1 DSILYLIAYY
11 LAALTLAEKNYII
24 HNKELLAV
32 LRSVEELFTVLTDYK
47 NLEYFT
53 RLRIL
58 SKR

>member
-1 DSILYLIAYY
+1 ILYLIAYY
-11 LAALTLAEKNYII
+11 YIALTLVKKNYII
-24 HNKELLAV
+24 YSKELLV
-32 LRSVEELFTVLTDYK
+32 ILKSIKELFTILTDYK